1 MQIDSIFKPGFV
13 FCYVFRCSFFRFFF
27 VELRQSFNVSR
38 NLKNKILSC
47 LKNLKYQKNKEGDG
61 VKTEY

>member
-13 FCYVFRCSFFRFFF
+13 FWMFFVVVFSRFFF

-47 LKNLKYQKNKEGDG
+47 LKNLKYQKNKEGNG